1 MPGDSFFDGNNDGK
15 LSGFETVC
23 RDAYHME
30 MQKKFDERN
39 KSK

>member
-1 MPGDSFFDGNNDGK
+1 MTGDKFFDSNNDDR

-30 MQKKFDERN
+30 VQKKFNEN
-39 KSK
+39 KKSK